1 MNSTTPA
8 PPIAIVGRRTDFVP
22 EAFRMLQGDGI
33 APPPKTACASCPASQ
48 WFHQDYWQ
56 CFCTVMKSMTWQS
69 KSSPI
74 RACSARESAIVN
86 FEQRRQAA
94 AGQ

>member
-8 PPIAIVGRRTDFVP
+8 AATTIVGRRTDFVP
-22 EAFRMLQGDGI
+22 EAFRLLQGDGV
-33 APPPKTACASCPASQ
+33 ASPPQTACASCPASQ
-48 WFHQDYWQ
+48 WFHQDNWQ

-74 RACSARESAIVN
+74 RACSAREAAIVN
-86 FEQRRQAA
+86 FEQRRQVA
-94 AGQ
+94 AGR